1 MNDSKDFEAFSHQK
15 KALKESVDF
24 DLFPNQENVVKN
36 YENVVKDMRYKRERL
51 LGLIDFVNTILEGYY
66 KICKTFSKI
75 ILLGFVISFMFENA
89 NNGTY
94 YKSIID
100 KVVNVFTQTDGSA
113 WRVQLIWAFV
123 ILGIWGSAKVVG
135 LLRLLWGI
143 KSDRF

>member
-1 MNDSKDFEAFSHQK
+1 
-15 KALKESVDF
+15 LTESVDF

-36 YENVVKDMRYKRERL
+36 YENVVKYMKYKKEIW
-51 LGLIDFVNTILEGYY
+51 LGVQDVVNAILEGYCKILKTCINTPLEGIY
-66 KICKTFSKI
+66 KILKTFSKI
-75 ILLGFVISFMFENA
+75 ILLLCVISFMLGNLLDA
-89 NNGTY
+89 TY

-123 ILGIWGSAKVVG
+123 IVGIWGSAKVVG